1 MSPNYRTIKAFPLST
16 QASFEADCLWK
27 ETAGEYPRVRE
38 KRKGE
43 QNVKTAQLKSSK
55 KSVAIWGVTASLLL
69 VATILPAANA
79 LEISLPS
86 VVEVEAISSSAI
98 IENSDATASLLAD
111 EDLAA
116 TASGAIFSSDL
127 ALVSS
132 VSRQVELARSP
143 LGAKKVAKSILLN
156 EYGFSEKEYKCLNSL
171 WTKESNW
178 NYKARNKNSGAH
190 GIPQALPASKMN
202 VVSTDWRTNPVTQI
216 RWGLRYISIRYE
228 TPCKALAK
236 HKRSNYY

>member
-1 MSPNYRTIKAFPLST
+1 M
-16 QASFEADCLWK
+16 
-27 ETAGEYPRVRE
+27 
-38 KRKGE
+38 
-43 QNVKTAQLKSSK
+43 KTTTLRSSK
-55 KSVAIWGVTASLLL
+55 KLVAIWGVATSVLL

-79 LEISLPS
+79 LETALPS
-86 VVEVEAISSSAI
+86 AIEIEAAQSSAI
-98 IENSDATASLLAD
+98 VEPTDSTAALLA
-111 EDLAA
+111 EDDLSA

-132 VSRQVELARSP
+132 VSRQVELARTP
-143 LGAKKVAKSILLN
+143 LGAKKVAKSILLD

-171 WTKESNW
+171 WTKESHW

-190 GIPQALPASKMN
+190 GIAQALPASKMN

>member
-1 MSPNYRTIKAFPLST
+1 M
-16 QASFEADCLWK
+16 
-27 ETAGEYPRVRE
+27 
-38 KRKGE
+38 
-43 QNVKTAQLKSSK
+43 KTAVLKSSK

-79 LEISLPS
+79 LEMAAPSL
-86 VVEVEAISSSAI
+86 VEIETAQSSAI
-98 IENSDATASLLAD
+98 VEPTDSTAALLAED
-111 EDLAA
+111 DLAA

-132 VSRQVELARSP
+132 VSRQVELARTP
-143 LGAKKVAKSILLN
+143 MGAKKVAKSILLN

-171 WTKESNW
+171 WTKESHW

-202 VVSTDWRTNPVTQI
+202 VISTDWRTNPVTQI

>member
-1 MSPNYRTIKAFPLST
+1 M
-16 QASFEADCLWK
+16 E
-27 ETAGEYPRVRE
+27 
-38 KRKGE
+38 GE
-43 QNVKTAQLKSSK
+43 QTVKTTTLRSSK
-55 KSVAIWGVTASLLL
+55 KLVAIWGVATSVLL

-79 LEISLPS
+79 LETALPS
-86 VVEVEAISSSAI
+86 AIEIEAAQSSAI
-98 IENSDATASLLAD
+98 VEPTDSTAALLA
-111 EDLAA
+111 EDDLSA

-132 VSRQVELARSP
+132 VSRQVELARTP
-143 LGAKKVAKSILLN
+143 LGAKKVAKSILLD

>member
-1 MSPNYRTIKAFPLST
+1 M
-16 QASFEADCLWK
+16 
-27 ETAGEYPRVRE
+27 
-38 KRKGE
+38 
-43 QNVKTAQLKSSK
+43 KTAMINSSK
-55 KSVAIWGVTASLLL
+55 KLVAIWGVTTSVLL

-79 LEISLPS
+79 LETALPS
-86 VVEVEAISSSAI
+86 MIEIEAAASSAI
-98 IENSDATASLLAD
+98 VDPADSTAALVAED
-111 EDLAA
+111 DLAA

-132 VSRQVELARSP
+132 VSRQVELARTP
-143 LGAKKVAKSILLN
+143 LGAKKVAKSILLD

>member
-1 MSPNYRTIKAFPLST
+1 MPEGER
-16 QASFEADCLWK
+16 CK
-27 ETAGEYPRVRE
+27 E
-38 KRKGE
+38 GE
-43 QNVKTAQLKSSK
+43 QIVKSALLKSSK
-55 KSVAIWGVTASLLL
+55 KSVAIWMVSASLLL

-79 LEISLPS
+79 LEISVPS
-86 VVEVEAISSSAI
+86 TVEIEAAKVAAIVDPGESSVSV
-98 IENSDATASLLAD
+98 LAED
-111 EDLAA
+111 DLAA
-116 TASGAIFSSDL
+116 TASGAIFSSEL

-132 VSRQVELARSP
+132 VSRQVEMARTP

-171 WTKESNW
+171 WTKESHW
-178 NYKARNKNSGAH
+178 NYKARNKSSGAH
-190 GIPQALPASKMN
+190 GIAQALPASKMN

>member
-1 MSPNYRTIKAFPLST
+1 MKSAI
-16 QASFEADCLWK
+16 
-27 ETAGEYPRVRE
+27 V
-38 KRKGE
+38 
-43 QNVKTAQLKSSK
+43 KSSK
-55 KSVAIWGVTASLLL
+55 KSVAIWGVTSSLLL
-69 VATILPAANA
+69 VATLLPAASA
-79 LEISLPS
+79 LETSLPS
-86 VVEVEAISSSAI
+86 TLEQDSTKSAAI
-98 IENSDATASLLAD
+98 IEPDEASVSLFAD
-111 EDLAA
+111 DDLAA

-132 VSRQVELARSP
+132 ASRQVELARTP

-156 EYGFSEKEYKCLNSL
+156 EYGFSEKEYKCLNRL
-171 WTKESNW
+171 WTKESHW

-190 GIPQALPASKMN
+190 GIAQALPASKMN

>member
-1 MSPNYRTIKAFPLST
+1 M
-16 QASFEADCLWK
+16 E
-27 ETAGEYPRVRE
+27 
-38 KRKGE
+38 GE
-43 QNVKTAQLKSSK
+43 QNVKTAMMKSSK
-55 KSVAIWGVTASLLL
+55 KSVAIWGVTTSLLL

-79 LEISLPS
+79 LELAVPTALEIDAPS
-86 VVEVEAISSSAI
+86 SFAVVETTEAMTSF
-98 IENSDATASLLAD
+98 LAED
-111 EDLAA
+111 DLAA
-116 TASGAIFSSDL
+116 TAAGAIFSSDL

-132 VSRQVELARSP
+132 VSRQVELARTP
-143 LGAKKVAKSILLN
+143 LGAKKVAKSILLD

-178 NYKARNKNSGAH
+178 NYKARNKSSGAH

>member
-1 MSPNYRTIKAFPLST
+1 MKSAL
-16 QASFEADCLWK
+16 
-27 ETAGEYPRVRE
+27 
-38 KRKGE
+38 
-43 QNVKTAQLKSSK
+43 LKSSK
-55 KSVAIWGVTASLLL
+55 KSVAIWGVSASLLL

-79 LEISLPS
+79 LEISAPS
-86 VVEVEAISSSAI
+86 TLQQDSPQSAAI
-98 IENSDATASLLAD
+98 IESDEASVSLFAED
-111 EDLAA
+111 DLAA

-132 VSRQVELARSP
+132 VSRQVELARTP

-156 EYGFSEKEYKCLNSL
+156 EYGFSEKEYKCLNRL
-171 WTKESNW
+171 WTKESHW
-178 NYKARNKNSGAH
+178 NYKARNKSSGAH
-190 GIPQALPASKMN
+190 GIAQALPASKMN

>member
-1 MSPNYRTIKAFPLST
+1 
-16 QASFEADCLWK
+16 
-27 ETAGEYPRVRE
+27 
-38 KRKGE
+38 
-43 QNVKTAQLKSSK
+43 VKTVFVKSSK
-55 KSVAIWGVTASLLL
+55 KSVAIWGVSASLLL
-69 VATILPAANA
+69 VATILPAANGLELAVPTA
-79 LEISLPS
+79 LDIEAPKSS
-86 VVEVEAISSSAI
+86 AVVEAAEPTSI
-98 IENSDATASLLAD
+98 LLAD
-111 EDLAA
+111 DELAA

-132 VSRQVELARSP
+132 VSRQVELARTP
-143 LGAKKVAKSILLN
+143 LGAKKVAKSILLD

>member
-1 MSPNYRTIKAFPLST
+1 M
-16 QASFEADCLWK
+16 
-27 ETAGEYPRVRE
+27 
-38 KRKGE
+38 
-43 QNVKTAQLKSSK
+43 KTAQQKRSK

-79 LEISLPS
+79 LEISVPS
-86 VVEVEAISSSAI
+86 TVEIEAAKVAAIVDPGESSVSV
-98 IENSDATASLLAD
+98 LA
-111 EDLAA
+111 EDDLSA
-116 TASGAIFSSDL
+116 TASGAIFSSEL

-171 WTKESNW
+171 WTKESHW
-178 NYKARNKNSGAH
+178 NYKARNKSSGAH
-190 GIPQALPASKMN
+190 GIAQALPASKMN

>member
-1 MSPNYRTIKAFPLST
+1 MKSAL
-16 QASFEADCLWK
+16 
-27 ETAGEYPRVRE
+27 
-38 KRKGE
+38 
-43 QNVKTAQLKSSK
+43 LKSSK
-55 KSVAIWGVTASLLL
+55 KSVAIWGVSASLLL

-79 LEISLPS
+79 LEISVPS
-86 VVEVEAISSSAI
+86 TLEQDSPQSAAI
-98 IENSDATASLLAD
+98 IEPDEASVSLFAED
-111 EDLAA
+111 DLAA

-132 VSRQVELARSP
+132 VSRQVELARTP

-156 EYGFSEKEYKCLNSL
+156 EYGFSEKEYKCLNRL
-171 WTKESNW
+171 WTKESHW
-178 NYKARNKNSGAH
+178 NYKARNKSSGAH
-190 GIPQALPASKMN
+190 GIAQALPASKMN

>member
-1 MSPNYRTIKAFPLST
+1 MKSAL
-16 QASFEADCLWK
+16 
-27 ETAGEYPRVRE
+27 
-38 KRKGE
+38 
-43 QNVKTAQLKSSK
+43 LKSSK
-55 KSVAIWGVTASLLL
+55 KSVAIWGVSASLLL
-69 VATILPAANA
+69 VATLLPAASA
-79 LEISLPS
+79 LETSLPS
-86 VVEVEAISSSAI
+86 TLEQDSTKSAAI
-98 IENSDATASLLAD
+98 IEPDEASVSLFAED
-111 EDLAA
+111 DLAA

-132 VSRQVELARSP
+132 VSRQVELARTP

-156 EYGFSEKEYKCLNSL
+156 EYGFSEKEYKCLNRL
-171 WTKESNW
+171 WTKESHW
-178 NYKARNKNSGAH
+178 NYKARNKISGAH

-202 VVSTDWRTNPVTQI
+202 VISTDWRTNPVTQI

>member
-1 MSPNYRTIKAFPLST
+1 MKSAI
-16 QASFEADCLWK
+16 
-27 ETAGEYPRVRE
+27 V
-38 KRKGE
+38 
-43 QNVKTAQLKSSK
+43 KSSK
-55 KSVAIWGVTASLLL
+55 KSVAIWGVSASLLL
-69 VATILPAANA
+69 VATLLPAASA
-79 LEISLPS
+79 LETSLPS
-86 VVEVEAISSSAI
+86 TLEQDSTKSAAI
-98 IENSDATASLLAD
+98 IEPDEASVSLFAED
-111 EDLAA
+111 DLAA

-132 VSRQVELARSP
+132 VSRQVELARTP

-156 EYGFSEKEYKCLNSL
+156 EYGFSEKEYKCLNRL
-171 WTKESNW
+171 WTKESHW
-178 NYKARNKNSGAH
+178 NYKARNKISGAH

-202 VVSTDWRTNPVTQI
+202 VISTDWRTNPVTQI

>member
-1 MSPNYRTIKAFPLST
+1 M
-16 QASFEADCLWK
+16 E
-27 ETAGEYPRVRE
+27 
-38 KRKGE
+38 GE
-43 QNVKTAQLKSSK
+43 QIVKSALLKSSK
-55 KSVAIWGVTASLLL
+55 KSVAIWGVSASLLL
-69 VATILPAANA
+69 VATILPAASA
-79 LEISLPS
+79 LETALPS
-86 VVEVEAISSSAI
+86 TLEQDSPKAAASMEPDEASV
-98 IENSDATASLLAD
+98 SLFAED
-111 EDLAA
+111 DLAA

-132 VSRQVELARSP
+132 VSRQVELARTP